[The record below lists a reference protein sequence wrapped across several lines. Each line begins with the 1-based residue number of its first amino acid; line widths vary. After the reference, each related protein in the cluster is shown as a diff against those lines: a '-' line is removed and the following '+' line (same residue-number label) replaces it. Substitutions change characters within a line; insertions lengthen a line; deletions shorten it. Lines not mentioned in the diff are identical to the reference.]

1 MRCRRRIA
9 YGVVMVVLFVMAVP
23 ASAITFWQEDFESY
37 AAGTAIQDT
46 AKWSGSA
53 ADGPIR
59 INGYTETS
67 DLGQRLDSDGLA
79 LDGNSN
85 KEQLSGVGRVW
96 STSRATIPGP
106 TTNAEAIDYTVSF
119 DAFVERGSNSNG
131 TGNSGFHIKYGDA
144 SEFGL
149 SFMRA
154 NNKGWGF
161 MNSGPGLS
169 GVSTWEGFENGYYFG
184 ANEAVSASI
193 TLDKTTM
200 MASASV
206 GGHDFAPQPF
216 DISVWNTIDQLSIFN
231 DIANPAHADRN
242 YGMDVDN
249 ILITANTPTDF
260 IWKGGSGD
268 WNQATNWTPGGNP
281 GNGLA
286 TLNNDTAWFG
296 EVGGGGDPT
305 STIYTNTRVDIS
317 HIQFDHETASYFIAG
332 PGGVNMITT
341 AEDTPVAPAIDVA
354 NGDHT
359 FQTPFSIGDDT
370 TVTVASGSLT
380 FDNQV
385 DLAGHMLTLSGA
397 TSLNHSVVDSV
408 GGGSIVLLSG
418 EVSGLG
424 TISGNVDNQSATVS
438 PGGSGGAVTISG
450 GAVPEPSSL
459 ALVLLAGAGFF
470 GMVRSRNRQTVL

>member
-1 MRCRRRIA
+1 
-9 YGVVMVVLFVMAVP
+9 MVVLFVMAVP

-296 EVGGGGDPT
+296 EVGSGDPT